1 MQSYTTRTIVIK
13 DNKQT
18 KLLHY
23 TQPANFIRIDTLTN
37 DTNKT
42 ISQATNDF
50 QETVANTFGAY
61 VTTATIY
68 KNVAGVT
75 RHFKKI
81 EELYKQN
88 DLKWSATIIDE
99 HIEAIN
105 EWINECYADGK
116 PTIVEF

>member
-37 DTNKT
+37 DTNKA

-68 KNVAGVT
+68 KNVTGVT
-75 RHFKKI
+75 KHFKKI
-81 EELYKQN
+81 EELYNQN

-99 HIEAIN
+99 HIETIN
-105 EWINECYADGK
+105 EYINECYADGK